1 MKLSYTI
8 QNWPGREWSDFCA
21 AARDD
26 FEEKAEE
33 LRARVKALTGRFP
46 LYEG

>member
-1 MKLSYTI
+1 MDWGEDVLLLLGVDLRLSRL
-8 QNWPGREWSDFCA
+8 PE
-21 AARDD
+21 
-26 FEEKAEE
+26 EE

>member
-1 MKLSYTI
+1 MKTVSELI
-8 QNWPGREWSDFCA
+8 CA